1 MHDIADLE
9 RRGVVGVF
17 LCSAA
22 FDGAARLQ
30 GAALGFPAP
39 FVLFPHPVQDRTD
52 AEMRAA
58 MDAVYPAVLSAVTAP
73 ADSNARNQP

>member
-17 LCSAA
+17 LASEA
-22 FDGAARLQ
+22 FAEAARLQ

-39 FVLFPHPVQDRTD
+39 CVLAPHPVQDRTD
-52 AEMRAA
+52 AELRAA
-58 MDAVYPAVLSAVTAP
+58 AEAAYPAVLAAVTSAG
-73 ADSNARNQP
+73 